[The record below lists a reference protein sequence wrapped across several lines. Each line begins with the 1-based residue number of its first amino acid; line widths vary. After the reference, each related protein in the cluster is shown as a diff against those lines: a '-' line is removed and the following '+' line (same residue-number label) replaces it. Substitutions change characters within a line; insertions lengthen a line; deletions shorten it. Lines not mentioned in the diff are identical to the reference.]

1 MPFKSPKRCMKK
13 TWFTRAASATLAVLG
28 AAAWSSTAAA
38 QASSDVRSLEVR
50 VTSEVPASSISD
62 GESNRSVRF
71 NIAQC
76 LDVVDAT
83 ASTTLTW
90 TFELASPSGQY
101 RVAYIAPGEDCDN
114 TSLDSGDQGC
124 ETVETARSISGNTVA
139 HTLELDDL
147 FDDTARDDCY
157 GGTDLSYGVAMM
169 HSAQGVDPSDDVRKD
184 EVNFELNLTRPVG
197 DIVPDLDPGESRIE
211 VRWMPID
218 GITDYAIYYSTDEA
232 AFAASTPEERV
243 DGLRVT
249 TREGLDD
256 DASSVTATISS
267 GISLGE
273 RYYVMVVPVN
283 REGNPG
289 LLTNTIVEG
298 VAQPTN
304 DFWEAYRGA
313 GGVEQGGY
321 CGAAGGA
328 AGAWWLIAGWIPWAR
343 RRRTSGGGQ

>member
-1 MPFKSPKRCMKK
+1 MKK
-13 TWFTRAASATLAVLG
+13 TWFNRAASALLAVAGTALL
-28 AAAWSSTAAA
+28 SSTADA

-50 VTSEVPASSISD
+50 VTSEVPADSISD

-76 LDVVDAT
+76 LDVVDST

-101 RVAYIAPGEDCDN
+101 RIAYIAPSEDCDSG
-114 TSLDSGDQGC
+114 SLDSGAQGC
-124 ETVETARSISGNTVA
+124 ETVESARSLSGNTVA
-139 HTLELDDL
+139 HTLELGDL
-147 FDDTARDDCY
+147 FDATSREDCY
-157 GGTDLSYGVAMM
+157 GGADVSYGVAMM
-169 HSAQGVDPSDDVRKD
+169 HSAQGNDPSDDVRKD
-184 EVNFELNLTRPVG
+184 EVNFELNLARPVG
-197 DIVPDLDPGESRIE
+197 DLVPELDAGESRIE
-211 VRWMPID
+211 VRWMPLD
-218 GITDYAIYYSTDEA
+218 GITDYAIYYTTDET

-256 DASSVTATISS
+256 DASSVSSTISS
-267 GISLGE
+267 GITLGE

-283 REGNPG
+283 DDGNPG

-313 GGVEQGGY
+313 GGVESGGY
-321 CGAAGGA
+321 CGAAGGG
-328 AGAWWLIAGWIPWAR
+328 AGAWWLLAGWIPWAR
-343 RRRTSGGGQ
+343 RRRSNGGDQ